1 VTMTKASMVEVEE
14 PYPRDDASVPLIAR
28 LSYDAQEEI
37 KSDAS
42 SVITLSD
49 YSPATWGKIV
59 SYGVPTVGIAFLA
72 IAHPLF
78 FLAGA
83 GLLFGG
89 AYAKMGLPDCA
100 TYCGKS
106 PKSEK
111 YHESKFDLPH
121 QVTISTVVSSDS
133 GDERNSD
140 DHIAPRQSL
149 ENTADHVL
157 PTPLANMIVEEEFS
171 SLHAKDFFH
180 VFFGDDAPFS
190 FMDFQRQGGDLD
202 IEYSKWGESKKRL
215 IRFKTPTRTP
225 FFGPS
230 HAQATK
236 TQVLTVYSKSCVVME
251 STTSLEDI
259 PYCDRFVVREQWV
272 FTSTPEKICS
282 LCVTAQPV
290 FSQSCPFESQIS
302 SKSTATLREV
312 LSSWTNVAKK
322 ALIVTERKRR
332 KEHEP
337 HGMDE
342 VEVAYEAERKRICV
356 VGEEME
362 EDEDWEMDP
371 VPVKPRRKAPLHAL
385 RRSLSKRLS
394 KKESLPVPA

>member
-1 VTMTKASMVEVEE
+1 MTKASMVEVLE
-14 PYPRDDASVPLIAR
+14 PDPRDVASIPLIAR
-28 LSYDAQEEI
+28 LSSDTQEEI

-106 PKSEK
+106 PKSEN

-121 QVTISTVVSSDS
+121 QVTISTVVSADSSD
-133 GDERNSD
+133 EMNSD
-140 DHIAPRQSL
+140 DRTSPRKSL
-149 ENTADHVL
+149 ESTADHVL
-157 PTPLANMIVEEEFS
+157 PAPLANMIVEEEFS
-171 SLHAKDFFH
+171 SLHAKDFFQI
-180 VFFGDDAPFS
+180 FFGDDAPFS
-190 FMDFQRQGGDLD
+190 FVDFQRQGGDLD

-230 HAQATK
+230 HAQASK

-259 PYCDRFVVREQWV
+259 PYSDRFVVREQWV

-282 LCVTAQPV
+282 LRVTAQAV

-302 SKSTATLREV
+302 SKSSATLREV

-322 ALIVTERKRR
+322 ALIATERKRR

-337 HGMDE
+337 NSMDE
-342 VEVAYEAERKRICV
+342 VEVAYEAERKRICI

-362 EDEDWEMDP
+362 EDDDWEMDP
-371 VPVKPRRKAPLHAL
+371 APAKARIKASLHVL
-385 RRSLSKRLS
+385 RRSLSKRLT